1 MRQVTA
7 EDLTAIFIKNGWSE
21 NTLFEELTKEDL
33 QKAGVGLL
41 TLRMEQG
48 ERFFRMAVSYN
59 IYDEK
64 GKLIA
69 HGNLKTTTSVVE

>member
-41 TLRMEQG
+41 TLRMDQG
-48 ERFFRMAVSYN
+48 ERFFRMAVSNN

-69 HGNLKTTTSVVE
+69 YGNLKTTTSVVE

>member
-21 NTLFEELTKEDL
+21 NTLFEGLTKEDL

-41 TLRMEQG
+41 TLRMDQG
-48 ERFFRMAVSYN
+48 ERFFRMAVSNN
-59 IYDEK
+59 IYNES

-69 HGNLKTTTSVVE
+69 YGNLKATTSVVE

>member
-33 QKAGVGLL
+33 QKAGFGLL
-41 TLRMEQG
+41 IFKM
-48 ERFFRMAVSYN
+48 
-59 IYDEK
+59 D
-64 GKLIA
+64 
-69 HGNLKTTTSVVE
+69 